1 MMEVLSLEEKNI
13 IKYMRYLFRLKQEL
27 NYTETKDKINLF
39 TIGKDTKAIKDR
51 ALRGIKNLLEHGE
64 EKNYY
69 T

>member
-13 IKYMRYLFRLKQEL
+13 IKYIRYLFRLKQEL

-39 TIGKDTKAIKDR
+39 TIEKDTKAIKDR